1 VTPWHLTKCH
11 LGSGFLWPRRTDF
24 IPNQTTSSAVLLVA
38 PFIKNASGALLAG
51 TRVVRLE
58 KGQNGSVEPAR
69 GTTAFSCDTRFGE
82 GHASS
87 TFSERDMS
95 LMWVSRADRG
105 TTEANRRRWNR
116 IPIRCWLR
124 LSYQSPSG
132 DHRVVRGRALD
143 VSSSGPLIQALRPI
157 RIGSRVRIV
166 RGDGWLVGTTYVR
179 HCSRRG
185 WGFKIGL
192 EFATPF
198 AERF

>member
-1 VTPWHLTKCH
+1 MTVLTV
-11 LGSGFLWPRRTDF
+11 LS
-24 IPNQTTSSAVLLVA
+24 NQLHQKR
-38 PFIKNASGALLAG
+38 FDALLAG
-51 TRVVRLE
+51 TRGARLD
-58 KGQNGSVEPAR
+58 KGQHGTVEPSAWNNC
-69 GTTAFSCDTRFGE
+69 FLWQDTRFGE
-82 GHASS
+82 GRASS

-95 LMWVSRADRG
+95 LMWVSRTDRG

-132 DHRVVRGRALD
+132 DDRVVRGRALD
-143 VSSSGPLIQALRPI
+143 VSSSGALIQALRPI
-157 RIGSRVRIV
+157 PIGSRVRIV

>member
-1 VTPWHLTKCH
+1 ML
-11 LGSGFLWPRRTDF
+11 FLRKL
-24 IPNQTTSSAVLLVA
+24 AVLGLPSDKMA
-38 PFIKNASGALLAG
+38 PLS
-51 TRVVRLE
+51 
-58 KGQNGSVEPAR
+58 PAR
-69 GTTAFSCDTRFGE
+69 GITAFSGRNTRFGE
-82 GHASS
+82 GRAG
-87 TFSERDMS
+87 TFSKRNMS
-95 LMWVSRADRG
+95 LTWVSRADRG
-105 TTEANRRRWNR
+105 PIEANRRRWNR
-116 IPIRCWLR
+116 VPIRCWLR

-132 DHRVVRGRALD
+132 DDRVVRGRALD
-143 VSSSGPLIQALRPI
+143 VSSSGALIQALRPI